1 MILLDKCEPPLS
13 EVAMLGSNPLRVYVI
28 LFESAKSDNR
38 GDCGGTTSW
47 TIKGLANELGSTRR
61 TVSNALDKLVDAG
74 YIQIIGET
82 RNKGNSH
89 STIWR
94 VTHPEMLEH
103 VRYSISMMGDKPS
116 ERLAK
121 MRTKQQKVDT
131 SKYEEYQSYE
141 W

>member
-1 MILLDKCEPPLS
+1 MVNLKCAPPLY
-13 EVAMLGSNPLRVYVI
+13 EVAMLGSNPLRVYTI
-28 LFESAKSDNR
+28 LFESAQADDR
-38 GDCGGTTSW
+38 EDCGGTTSW
-47 TIKGLANELGSTRR
+47 TIKGLAGEIGVKRE
-61 TVSNALDKLVDAG
+61 TVSRALNKLLDNG

-89 STIWR
+89 STVWR
-94 VTHPEMLEH
+94 VTHPEMLER
-103 VRYSISMMGDKPS
+103 VRYSIEMMGDKPS

-121 MRTKQQKVDT
+121 MRTKQQKIDT